1 MNHAIL
7 LLQYYPFSYY
17 KKLEQLLFLNTSL
30 INIIN
35 LFAIRNLIYF
45 YSSSTIM
52 TFNDDN

>member
-7 LLQYYPFSYY
+7 LLQYYPFSYH

-45 YSSSTIM
+45 YSSSMIM